1 VLSGEDRFDVVERI
15 DDDSRRA
22 EKIAFSL
29 RTTDGVPETMLP
41 ISQTAT
47 LVQHGLV
54 TQKDGRVFLTRE
66 GRLVADEIAAE
77 LI

>member
-1 VLSGEDRFDVVERI
+1 
-15 DDDSRRA
+15 
-22 EKIAFSL
+22 
-29 RTTDGVPETMLP
+29 MLP
-41 ISQTAT
+41 TSQTAT

>member
-1 VLSGEDRFDVVERI
+1 
-15 DDDSRRA
+15 
-22 EKIAFSL
+22 
-29 RTTDGVPETMLP
+29 VPETMLP
-41 ISQTAT
+41 ENQAAA

-54 TQKDGRVFLTRE
+54 IKKDGRVFLTRE